1 MRVRWRAAHKRS
13 TFASEGNIM
22 PSPTQ
27 LLLPVLAAAAAV
39 QRTSAEAAVGRSG
52 RKNMLFFIADVRRT
66 ADTRRSY
73 ADSYADAR
81 RIYGRN

>member
-1 MRVRWRAAHKRS
+1 
-13 TFASEGNIM
+13 
-22 PSPTQ
+22 
-27 LLLPVLAAAAAV
+27 VLAAAAAV

-52 RKNMLFFIADVRRT
+52 RKNMLFFIADVRTSRT